1 MREDSN
7 QAAATSLAGIGDVA
21 RLLGLSEKAV
31 RRLADRGDIPSHR
44 TPGGHRRFEIAAVM
58 AAVRG
63 ASDAAPSPDGA
74 EPDWAEDLPLAGLD
88 EASVWSEVA
97 ATLHV
102 DPKAEGSRI
111 MNYAFTEMLNNAID
125 HSAGVTAEVRIWN
138 APDQLSFQIRD
149 DGRGVFARLREG
161 IGLESD
167 LDAAAE
173 LSKGKRT
180 TWPERHTGEGIFFTS
195 KVMTEFRLSANGI
208 RLTIDNERDDYALGS
223 ASVNTGTLVEA
234 RLVLPPRRTLRS
246 VFEEFTDDDLRFARS
261 RPRVEL
267 FATGLSF
274 VSRSEARRV
283 LADMTDF
290 DDIDIDFAG
299 VEDVGQGF
307 IDELFRVW
315 PSQNRGIQLHPI
327 NMNEAVAFMVRR
339 GQRRERG

>member
-1 MREDSN
+1 MKVDSEN
-7 QAAATSLAGIGDVA
+7 DPMAPSVSIGEVA
-21 RLLGLSEKAV
+21 RRLGLSEKAV

-44 TPGGHRRFEIAAVM
+44 TPGGHRRFEMAAVM
-58 AAVRG
+58 AAARG
-63 ASDAAPSPDGA
+63 ASDLATSSNGA
-74 EPDWAEDLPLAGLD
+74 EPDWAAELSLAGLD
-88 EASVWSEVA
+88 EASVWGEVVA
-97 ATLHV
+97 ALHL
-102 DPKAEGSRI
+102 DPKTEGSRI

-125 HSAGVTAEVRIWN
+125 HSAGATVDVRAWN
-138 APDQLSFQIRD
+138 SPHEISFRIHD

-161 IGLESD
+161 IGLESN

-173 LSKGKRT
+173 LTKGKRT

-195 KVMTEFRLSANGI
+195 KVVIEFRLSANDI

-223 ASVNTGTLVEA
+223 SSVNEGTLVEA
-234 RLVLPPRRTLRS
+234 RLALPPRRTLRS

-261 RPRVEL
+261 RPRLEL
-267 FATGLSF
+267 FATGLTF

-290 DDIDIDFAG
+290 DDIDIDFTG

-315 PSQNRGIQLHPI
+315 PSQHPGIHLHPI

-339 GQRRERG
+339 GQRG

>member
-1 MREDSN
+1 MREDFESD
-7 QAAATSLAGIGDVA
+7 TVTPLVSIGEVA
-21 RLLGLSEKAV
+21 RLLGLSEKVV

-44 TPGGHRRFEIAAVM
+44 TPGGHRRFELAAVL
-58 AAVRG
+58 AATRG
-63 ASDAAPSPDGA
+63 ASDPAASPEGA
-74 EPDWAEDLPLAGLD
+74 EPDWAKNLSLVGLD
-88 EASVWSEVA
+88 EASVWGDAVNA
-97 ATLHV
+97 LHL
-102 DPKAEGSRI
+102 DPKAEGTRI

-125 HSAGVTAEVRIWN
+125 HSAGATVDVRVWH
-138 APDQLSFQIRD
+138 APDELSFRVRD

-161 IGLESD
+161 IGLESE

-173 LSKGKRT
+173 LTKGKRT
-180 TWPERHTGEGIFFTS
+180 TWPEQHTGEGIFFTS
-195 KVMTEFRLSANGI
+195 KVVTEFRLSANGI

-223 ASVNTGTLVEA
+223 SSVNEGTLVEV

-246 VFEEFTDDDLRFARS
+246 VFEEFTDDDLRFTRS

-290 DDIDIDFAG
+290 NDIDIDFAG
-299 VEDVGQGF
+299 IEDVGQGF

-315 PSQNRGIQLHPI
+315 PSQHPEIQLHPI